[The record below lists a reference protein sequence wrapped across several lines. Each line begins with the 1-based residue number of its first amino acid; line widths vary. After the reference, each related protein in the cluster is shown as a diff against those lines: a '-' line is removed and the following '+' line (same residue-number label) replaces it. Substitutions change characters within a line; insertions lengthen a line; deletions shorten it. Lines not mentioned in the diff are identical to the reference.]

1 MLISDLCSICYFCCG
16 VGGERLCVVLQGV
29 QASEVV
35 GGTFGAPCLVL
46 WNLEPAIC
54 LS

>member
-16 VGGERLCVVLQGV
+16 VGEERLCVVLQGV
-29 QASEVV
+29 LASEVV
-35 GGTFGAPCLVL
+35 EGTFGTPCLVL
-46 WNLEPAIC
+46 WNLDLAMC